1 MPNTFPGKSGFEPG
15 VEPGTRRAILDL
27 SRRIDSSSVTDPLLL
42 SDGTA
47 LAPTYSFASDPDT
60 GVYRPAA
67 NQLGF
72 AAGGVELLRVGS
84 ADVDVM
90 TGHLNLISNT
100 GAQTMSLGEWSSGFD
115 YAAVETPSMVV
126 LMGNASDVNSQ
137 GFMRTKG
144 TGSLNLGT
152 NNSNDLT
159 IANGGAVS
167 TVGDLTVGGD
177 VITSDGSAA
186 APSHTFTG
194 DTDTGMYRDAAN
206 SISIT
211 TGGVQRLDID
221 AGGIKGKVVFAAPY
235 GSAAAPG
242 FSFDGDTDTGMYRA
256 GDNTIAFSCGNA
268 TRLTIASDGEI
279 TGTGVQTT
287 GSAPGASVLLKSH
300 TNGYTYTGWINT
312 VSGSN
317 TATPSRIYTNSG
329 GSDSFVRYMTL
340 ANFRTSVADQT
351 VFCNPSDREL
361 NSTATRT
368 ANTTY
373 NHTFNSTV
381 GGVAMAGAKAVIVSL
396 AVRSTAAAYFI
407 AWQYG
412 QSVPPTSQIN
422 LVANVIGN
430 AQITLPIDSSRRC
443 HFRFVTGA
451 GNLVIMDVFA
461 VIF

>member
-27 SRRIDSSSVTDPLLL
+27 SRRIDASASETALNDLADVNAPAPSNDQVLTWNAATSKWINQSPGAVVIPDPLLL

-47 LAPTYSFASDPDT
+47 GAPTYSFASDTDT
-60 GVYRPAA
+60 GVYLPAA

-72 AAGGVELLRVGS
+72 TAGGTQVLQL
-84 ADVDVM
+84 ATTDVDVT
-90 TGHLNLISNT
+90 TGHLNVISNT
-100 GAQTMSLGEWSSGFD
+100 GSPTIKLGEWATGSN
-115 YAAVETPSMVV
+115 YAAIETDTGYLILGSGTGVDESAY
-126 LMGNASDVNSQ
+126 L
-137 GFMRTKG
+137 RTKG
-144 TGSLNLGT
+144 TGSLQLGT
-152 NNSNDLT
+152 NGSTDLT
-159 IANGGAVS
+159 IANGGSVGIGTTSPAATLHVQKDVDAFVMKVENDGDS
-167 TVGDLTVGGD
+167 TA
-177 VITSDGSAA
+177 SDGLWVDTRWNTSTNTPFKVTSNSGAA
-186 APSHTFTG
+186 SLMT
-194 DTDTGMYRDAAN
+194 
-206 SISIT
+206 
-211 TGGVQRLDID
+211 
-221 AGGIKGKVVFAAPY
+221 IKG
-235 GSAAAPG
+235 
-242 FSFDGDTDTGMYRA
+242 
-256 GDNTIAFSCGNA
+256 
-268 TRLTIASDGEI
+268 DGEI
-279 TGTGVQTT
+279 TGTKVQTT
-287 GSAPGASVLLKSH
+287 GSAPGSSVLLKSH
-300 TNGYTYTGWINT
+300 TDGYTYTGWLNT

-373 NHTFNSTV
+373 SHTFNSTV

-430 AQITLPIDSSRRC
+430 VQITLPIDSSRRC
-443 HFRFVTGA
+443 YFRFGSGA